1 ANYYLNIMNNIRR
14 VLHVLS
20 IYTIINSLHGHSY
33 SSLHDNSNSN
43 NGWTLQKLLSSSI
56 DFLKQNQQYVNQE
69 LPDMTPQFGDR
80 YDFIVIGAGTAG
92 ATIAARLSEVPQIK
106 VLLIEAGSSENLFMD
121 IPIIAPILQIY
132 DKINWHYQTKSS
144 HKYCRGMKN
153 NSCHWASGKVV
164 GGNSVLNFMIASR
177 GSAENYDR
185 WAEMGN
191 EGWAYQDVLQYFKK
205 LETMDIPEI
214 KSDINYHGTDEPVHI
229 TYPPFHTPL
238 AEAFLE
244 AGKELGYSLVDYNG
258 KNKIGF
264 SYLQTTIIN
273 GTRMSSNRAY
283 LHPVHGRTNL
293 YLTPVTKV
301 LTDRI
306 TNRAIGVEFIKNKQ
320 TIRVFA
326 KKEVIL
332 CAGAIRSPQLLML
345 SGIGPAKHLTD
356 LGINI
361 IRDAPVGENLMD
373 HLTFFGLS
381 FTTIAAAGFKLFDM
395 INPFHS
401 HISDFL
407 INRMGTYTIPGGCEA
422 LGFVNTKQPRNNNNL
437 PDIELLFGGNAM
449 KELVPQRMLQLKD
462 PITQEWDNSN
472 GWTVLPILL
481 KPKSRGRITLLA
493 SDVNVKPEI
502 VPNYFDDP
510 DDVRTMIAG
519 IRTTLSIG
527 QTKTMQAFD
536 SKLLNITYTE
546 CNNYEYDSD
555 AYWECAIRMLSTT
568 LYHYCGTCKMGPS
581 GDPTAVVDPRL
592 KVIGIE
598 GLRVADA
605 SIMPEIISAH
615 LNIPHYLSTTLYH
628 YCGTCKMG
636 PSGDP
641 TAVVDP
647 ILKVIGI
654 EGLRVTDASIVPEII
669 SAHLNIPVYMIAE
682 KAADMIQEDWGCL
695 ENIIYQRHFITT
707 AALVKWDLVEIRLL
721 SSIPD

>member
-1 ANYYLNIMNNIRR
+1 MLNK
-14 VLHVLS
+14 VSSFLYVLS
-20 IYTIINSLHGHSY
+20 IGAVINLSHEHTY
-33 SSLHDNSNSN
+33 YNSNYNNDISGSKLSN
-43 NGWTLQKLLSSSI
+43 LLKLPI
-56 DFLKQNQQYVNQE
+56 GMQNFLRQNQHYLNQE
-69 LPDMTPQFGDR
+69 MPDKTPQFGDTF
-80 YDFIVIGAGTAG
+80 DFIIIGAGTAG

-106 VLLIEAGSSENLFMD
+106 VLLIEAGSRENLFTA
-121 IPIIAPILQIY
+121 IPIFAIVLQIN
-132 DKINWHYQTKSS
+132 DKINWNYRTKSS

-153 NSCHWASGKVV
+153 NSCHWPSGKVV
-164 GGNSVLNFMIASR
+164 GGSSVLNFMIATR

-214 KSDINYHGTDEPVHI
+214 KSDNDYHGTNGPVHI
-229 TYPPFHTPL
+229 TSSSFHTPL

-244 AGKELGYSLVDYNG
+244 AVKELGYPLVDYNG
-258 KNKIGF
+258 KNGIGF
-264 SYLQTTIIN
+264 SYLQNTIKN

-283 LHPVHGRTNL
+283 LHPVYSRTNL
-293 YLTPVTKV
+293 YLTRESMVTKV
-301 LTDRI
+301 LIDRI
-306 TNRAIGVEFIKNKQ
+306 TNRAIGVAFVKNKK

-356 LGINI
+356 LGIKVI
-361 IRDAPVGENLMD
+361 QDAPVGENLMD
-373 HLTFFGLS
+373 HPTFFGLT
-381 FTTIAAAGFKLFDM
+381 FTTNAAVGYRFSDL
-395 INPFHS
+395 INPINS

-407 INRMGTYTIPGGCEA
+407 INRMGSFTMPGGCEA
-422 LGFVNTKQPRNNNNL
+422 IGFVNTKHIKKNNNL
-437 PDIELLFGGNAM
+437 PDIELLFGGNSM
-449 KELVPQRMLQLKD
+449 KEIVPARAFNFKD
-462 PITQEWDNSN
+462 PITQEWDKYSLSN
-472 GWTVLPILL
+472 GWTVLPVLL

-519 IRTTLSIG
+519 IRTALSIG
-527 QTKTMQAFD
+527 RTKTMQAFD
-536 SKLLNITYTE
+536 SQLLNITYTE
-546 CNNYEYDSD
+546 CNNYKYDSD

-605 SIMPEIISAH
+605 SI
-615 LNIPHYLSTTLYH
+615 
-628 YCGTCKMG
+628 
-636 PSGDP
+636 
-641 TAVVDP
+641 
-647 ILKVIGI
+647 
-654 EGLRVTDASIVPEII
+654 VPEII

-682 KAADMIQEDWGCL
+682 KAADMIKEDWGYL
-695 ENIIYQRHFITT
+695 EKSYGKPTS
-707 AALVKWDLVEIRLL
+707 E
-721 SSIPD
+721 